1 MNDPPFFLF
10 PHVISVCGIF
20 VLLVYF
26 NMRTTAVVEETKA
39 ELMDTYL
46 KLNPEKVSMKALL
59 VASIEMARRGGA
71 EVKRIR
77 EQVSVK
83 CNASRPLSTPN
94 YRTNCIRNSLLREK
108 HITLSFPGQWH
119 W

>member
-1 MNDPPFFLF
+1 MRSAYFCVANFFFFKL
-10 PHVISVCGIF
+10 PNVLSVCGIF

-77 EQVSVK
+77 EQVSIK
-83 CNASRPLSTPN
+83 CSACRPLITPN
-94 YRTNCIRNSLLREK
+94 YRTNCS
-108 HITLSFPGQWH
+108 
-119 W
+119 

>member
-1 MNDPPFFLF
+1 MNDPPLFLF
-10 PHVISVCGIF
+10 PYVLSVCGIF

-77 EQVSVK
+77 EQVSIK
-83 CNASRPLSTPN
+83 CSA
-94 YRTNCIRNSLLREK
+94 
-108 HITLSFPGQWH
+108 
-119 W
+119 